1 MGGGEGGGVYA
12 RGEQHSD
19 RVSRYSWTRIGSFI
33 CYLCVHAAALS
44 ISAYKFAVAHD
55 CVINAQEDV
64 CRRKKIKKKRRIN
77 IYRPASRTGIPIY
90 PGDEVAKR
98 LESSTATDFEQGI
111 RKRTRVARGSSRVM
125 AVIS

>member
-1 MGGGEGGGVYA
+1 MGGGVYA

-64 CRRKKIKKKRRIN
+64 YRRKKTKKKTT
-77 IYRPASRTGIPIY
+77 YQYLSASRTGIPIY

>member
-1 MGGGEGGGVYA
+1 MGGGEGGEVYA

-64 CRRKKIKKKRRIN
+64 YRRKKKKKNDVSIFIGLPAEPESPYILAMKLRNDSNRARPRISN
-77 IYRPASRTGIPIY
+77 KA
-90 PGDEVAKR
+90 
-98 LESSTATDFEQGI
+98 FENEHAWH
-111 RKRTRVARGSSRVM
+111 VDHPV
-125 AVIS
+125 